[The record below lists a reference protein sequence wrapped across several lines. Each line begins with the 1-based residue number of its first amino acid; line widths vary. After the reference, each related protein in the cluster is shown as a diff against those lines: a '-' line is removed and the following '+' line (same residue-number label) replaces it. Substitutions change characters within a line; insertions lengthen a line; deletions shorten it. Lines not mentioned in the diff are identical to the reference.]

1 MLFDGKLLKVILSLV
16 LAASACLASWTAS
29 AGETL
34 KIGGVGSS
42 MGSMELLGAA
52 FEDLHPGAKVMV
64 LQSLGSGGG
73 IMAVAKGA
81 VDIAIAG
88 RPLKEEE
95 RRLGL
100 TATEFAK
107 TPVVFAVK
115 TGNALSGLSRADLIA
130 MIKGDVTTWPDG
142 RRARAVLRPVSDAET
157 MIIKEAAPDVGLAI
171 ERAITPGGMIV
182 SLTAQDAADAI
193 EKIPGAFGI
202 STLSLIRSEKRPL
215 KILSFDG
222 ILPDPENTA
231 NGSYPFVMTYS
242 MLTKPEPPEVVR
254 DFVDF
259 VRSAAGRR
267 ILEESGNIIGTGDTG
282 R

>member
-171 ERAITPGGMIV
+171 ERAITTRRNDRIPDRAGCRGRHREDTRCLRNIYSQPHSIRKTSAEDPILRWHPPRPGKHRQRLV
-182 SLTAQDAADAI
+182 SVRHDLFHADQARTARG
-193 EKIPGAFGI
+193 GA
-202 STLSLIRSEKRPL
+202 
-215 KILSFDG
+215 
-222 ILPDPENTA
+222 
-231 NGSYPFVMTYS
+231 
-242 MLTKPEPPEVVR
+242 
-254 DFVDF
+254 
-259 VRSAAGRR
+259 
-267 ILEESGNIIGTGDTG
+267 
-282 R
+282 